1 MELNGPCAGQ
11 GRGWRDFSDG
21 LAMTPRVHVSAMSAP
36 GAAREHSAPN
46 GDSESGGSPSGHE
59 IIRSYLGSLDGSP
72 GVYRMLDAS
81 GAVLY
86 VGKARNLKKRV
97 ASYAKPAGHSV
108 RIARMVAATSS
119 MMFLT
124 TRTETEALLLE
135 QNLIKQLK
143 PRFNVLLRD
152 DKSFPGI
159 VITTSHPYPRIGK
172 HRGRRSDKDDHFGP
186 FASAGAVN
194 RTLNQL
200 QKAFLIRNCSDSM
213 FSSRTRPC
221 LQYQI
226 ARCSA
231 PCVGRVTETEYGQQ
245 VSDAR
250 RFLEGK
256 SHSVQKSLARKMAAA
271 SRTLEFELAAALR
284 DRIQALSQ
292 LQLSQSVNPH
302 TVREADVISLYREGG
317 QACVQVFFIR
327 INQNWGNR
335 AYFPRMGSG
344 AEEPEALEAFVGQFY
359 SNKPAPR
366 LLLLSH
372 EIENADLVENALS
385 ERSGR
390 RVRLAVPRRG
400 EKFELVTNALRNA
413 REALTSRLTENAAQ
427 ASLLEELA
435 KKLELDEPLSR
446 IEVYDNS
453 HLQGSHAV
461 GAMIVASVDGFRKS
475 DYRKFNIR
483 SETLTPGDD
492 FAMAREV
499 LGRRFRRLVG
509 EDPNREA
516 DNWPN
521 LIIIDGGAGH
531 VSAAHGVLAEYG
543 LDDLPVLGVSKGPD
557 RNAGNEELHRFGFPP
572 FVLQRND
579 KVLYLIQ
586 RLRDEAHRFAIG
598 SHRKKRARAIGATS
612 LDEVPGV
619 GAARKRAL
627 LSHFG
632 SAKAVSRAGF
642 QDLKVVDGIS
652 DALAA
657 TIHDFFHDK
666 G

>member
-1 MELNGPCAGQ
+1 
-11 GRGWRDFSDG
+11 
-21 LAMTPRVHVSAMSAP
+21 MTVQPRTA
-36 GAAREHSAPN
+36 APN
-46 GDSESGGSPSGHE
+46 PLTGSPVPRGKRESGTCRSGHE

-72 GVYRMLDAS
+72 GVYRMLDAA

-97 ASYAKPAGHSV
+97 TSYAKPTGHSV
-108 RIARMVAATSS
+108 RIARMVAATAS

-159 VITTSHPYPRIGK
+159 VITTSHPFPRISK
-172 HRGRRSDKDDHFGP
+172 HRGRRSDADDHFGP

-231 PCVGRVTETEYGQQ
+231 PCVGRVTETEYRQQ

-256 SHSVQKSLARKMAAA
+256 SRSVQKSLAAKMTTA
-271 SRTLEFELAAALR
+271 SNALEFERAAGLR

-302 TVREADVISLYREGG
+302 SVREADVISLYREGG

-372 EIENADLVENALS
+372 EIENADLLESALS
-385 ERSGR
+385 EQSGR

-427 ASLLEELA
+427 ASLLAELA
-435 KKLELDEPLSR
+435 KKLELDEPLTR

-453 HLQGSHAV
+453 HLQGSNAV
-461 GAMIVASVDGFRKS
+461 GAMIVASADGFRKS

-483 SETLTPGDD
+483 STKLTPGDD
-492 FAMAREV
+492 FAMVREV
-499 LGRRFRRLVG
+499 LGRRFRRLVE
-509 EDPNREA
+509 EDPSREA
-516 DNWPN
+516 GNWPD
-521 LIIIDGGAGH
+521 LIIIDGGVGH
-531 VSAAHGVLAEYG
+531 VSAAHEVLVELG
-543 LDDLPVLGVSKGPD
+543 LDVLPILGVSKGPD
-557 RNAGNEELHRFGFPP
+557 RNAGNEELHRPGCPP
-572 FVLQRND
+572 FVLRRND

-598 SHRKKRARAIGATS
+598 SHRRRRARSVGATS

-632 SAKAVSRAGF
+632 SAKAVSRAGLP
-642 QDLKVVDGIS
+642 DLKVVDGIS
-652 DALAA
+652 DAMAA
-657 TIHDFFHDK
+657 AIHDFFHDK